1 MLRTRAFR
9 GGRHAMSPQH
19 PSQHPSHVADAASP
33 WRRRPAPS
41 RPHLPNGPGAARPP
55 RVPGA
60 AVAETVRRVVNVVL
74 AALMLVALAPL
85 MTLIALAI
93 KFSSRGPIIY
103 VQERVGLDRRR
114 RAGGAAAAPGAGR
127 PAPHT
132 PRSGDPCGAPS
143 VVPFEVVPLEVV
155 PLEVTPLDRR
165 VADCGGT
172 PYRMYK
178 FRTMRVDAEA
188 DGRAVWAAKDD
199 PRVTRVGRVLRK
211 TRLDELPQLVNVLRG
226 EMNLV
231 GPRPERP
238 AIAVQLRDQIDGYA
252 LRYRVRPGITGW
264 AQVNHPYDATL
275 DDVRAK
281 VRYDLEYLD
290 SLSRRGVAEDLRIL
304 VRTVPVMLGR
314 RHGW

>member
-1 MLRTRAFR
+1 MQPTNTSDISDLGAPLAGLST
-9 GGRHAMSPQH
+9 
-19 PSQHPSHVADAASP
+19 AA
-33 WRRRPAPS
+33 RPRS
-41 RPHLPNGPGAARPP
+41 PNGPGASRVVAASTPDVERLLDLAREPEV
-55 RVPGA
+55 RFRSAAGVA
-60 AVAETVRRVVNVVL
+60 AVPRGPCGLDAYALPSVGAGQGHGHAGDVAEALRRVVNVVL
-74 AALMLVALAPL
+74 AAVALVALAPL
-85 MTLIALAI
+85 MTLLALAI
-93 KFSSRGPIIY
+93 RLTSRGPIIY

-114 RAGGAAAAPGAGR
+114 RAGEDDASLARAERRREDVGGA
-127 PAPHT
+127 
-132 PRSGDPCGAPS
+132 
-143 VVPFEVVPLEVV
+143 
-155 PLEVTPLDRR
+155 
-165 VADCGGT
+165 

-178 FRTMRVDAEA
+178 FRTMRVNAEA
-188 DGRAVWAAKDD
+188 DGRPVWAAKDD

-238 AIAVQLRDQIDGYA
+238 AIAAQLSRQIDGYA

-290 SLSRRGVAEDLRIL
+290 RIQQRGVTGVAEDLRIL
-304 VRTVPVMLGR
+304 ARTVPVMLGR